1 MWQHRF
7 RKTDLVTFMLK
18 IRRAGQGD
26 YTSVREFY
34 YSLTGYRSVRWSVEV
49 PDEQLLVIH
58 ALGVQPRFAGRGMA
72 KQMAVHVIGMA
83 REKGIRTVRL
93 DVLGGNLPAERAYTA
108 VGFRYLETLQMYYEN
123 TGWTD
128 YKVFELLL

>member
-1 MWQHRF
+1 
-7 RKTDLVTFMLK
+7 MLK

-108 VGFRYLETLQMYYEN
+108 VGFRYLETLQMYYED